1 MGKRQAPTA
10 QLVRGPLLQKMNGVA
25 STNQRGI
32 AMSKD
37 TELAVPAELIQGS
50 PEWHASRCG
59 DVTASC
65 FGKLAGNAR
74 SGGGFSQT
82 AQTYLTQ
89 VMAERLTGV
98 PQDEIQ
104 SKYLD
109 HGNKYE
115 HTARQLYQWHL
126 SASQALKQ
134 VGYVKHPSVKF
145 CGGSP
150 DCLVGEDGVL
160 EIKCPYNVHQH
171 LANIEGDGTDS
182 KDYHWQMQ
190 GNLWIT
196 GRQWCDFV
204 SFHPFVPE
212 KLRFH
217 VVRYERD
224 EDLIEEIEERIPR
237 ALEQVAIRVK
247 NIEQRV
253 RLSVGG
259 EK

>member
-1 MGKRQAPTA
+1 
-10 QLVRGPLLQKMNGVA
+10 
-25 STNQRGI
+25 
-32 AMSKD
+32 MSSAD
-37 TELAVPAELIQGS
+37 DRSSSADVSAELIQGS
-50 PEWHASRCG
+50 PEWYALRCG
-59 DVTASC
+59 KVTASC
-65 FGKLAGNAR
+65 FGKLSGTGRAG
-74 SGGGFSQT
+74 GWTQT
-82 AQTYLTQ
+82 ALTYMTQ
-89 VMAERLTGV
+89 VVAERITGS

-109 HGNKYE
+109 HGNRYE
-115 HTARQLYQWHL
+115 STARQLYQWHL
-126 SASQALKQ
+126 SARQVLEQ
-134 VGYVKHPSVKF
+134 VGFVDHPEVAY

-150 DCLVGEDGVL
+150 DCLVGEDGLL
-160 EIKCPYNVHQH
+160 EIKCPYTVHRH
-171 LANIEGDGTDS
+171 LANIESDGTDE
-182 KDYHWQMQ
+182 KDYIWQMQ

-212 KLRFH
+212 SLQFH

-224 EDLIEEIEERIPR
+224 EDIIEEIEERIPR

-259 EK
+259 VK

>member
-1 MGKRQAPTA
+1 MSSADDVTSSTA
-10 QLVRGPLLQKMNGVA
+10 D
-25 STNQRGI
+25 I
-32 AMSKD
+32 
-37 TELAVPAELIQGS
+37 PAELIQGS
-50 PEWHASRCG
+50 PEWYALRCG
-59 DVTASC
+59 NVTASC
-65 FGKLAGNAR
+65 FGKLSGKGR
-74 SGGGFSQT
+74 SGGGWTQT
-82 AQTYLTQ
+82 AITYMTQ
-89 VMAERLTGV
+89 VMAERITGV

-109 HGNKYE
+109 HGNRHE
-115 HTARQLYQWHL
+115 PTARQLYQWNL
-126 SASQALKQ
+126 STRQELKQ
-134 VGYVKHPSVKF
+134 VGFVDHPEVKF

-150 DCLVGEDGVL
+150 DCLVGDDGVV
-160 EIKCPYNVHQH
+160 EIKCPYHVHNH
-171 LANIEGDGTDS
+171 LQNIEQDGTDN

-212 KLRFH
+212 ALQFH

-224 EDLIEEIEERIPR
+224 EDVIEELEERIPR

-259 EK
+259 AR